1 MPKTCCPGRAIDR
14 PAWGHLQRGSSD
26 ATCLMSLLDQ
36 RSQNGTG
43 LAIIDTGASRSVI
56 GSDNVPAVLQKLP
69 SNTHLF
75 SFWEQSLCLQFQT
88 VAKPSHVWK
97 APYMASYRDCFKGH
111 SIPDLNQDDEKFG
124 SNTGVV
130 KQHMFS
136 EYPQQVTVTAGFC

>member
-1 MPKTCCPGRAIDR
+1 
-14 PAWGHLQRGSSD
+14 
-26 ATCLMSLLDQ
+26 MSLLDQ

-88 VAKPSHVWK
+88 DAKPSHVWK

-124 SNTGVV
+124 SNTGFV

-136 EYPQQVTVTAGFC
+136 EDPQQVTVTAG